1 MKEKKIISFLWQY
14 KFLIFICIFC
24 VLLEIISD
32 LLLPIILSNTINI
45 GILNS
50 NVNYILKNIILMLV
64 ILFIGI
70 IGSVISTFLAS
81 KISNNVGY
89 NIRYK
94 IIKKILNIDYKQ
106 IDNLNIGKVITV
118 VTNDISSVE
127 NIIFLVLKLLIKV
140 PLILIG
146 SIILCLSISKK
157 LSYILLIII
166 PLIVIISIIF
176 IKKTYPYFNLT
187 NETLDDINDLLRENI
202 TNIKLV
208 KSENLEDIETKKFDK
223 KNTKYKNIDTKALL
237 TLSYMMPIV
246 IFIINITTILI
257 LILSKIE
264 IQKGNFL
271 IGNVTAFIEYISLL
285 LQAIM
290 STSMIFLL
298 TIQSSVSIKRIKKLL
313 RIKEEEKQRGIKPI
327 LKGNIEFKNVY
338 FKYNKKY
345 NLENINFKI
354 NSGEKVVIIG
364 ESGSGKTT
372 LINLIHKNYKI
383 NKGQILIDN
392 ININKYDINYLKNRI
407 VIINQKPAIF
417 KDTIL
422 NNIIFNKNEN
432 IYKYSKITLFNK
444 VIEKKE
450 NNLNFL
456 IEQNGKNLSG
466 GEKQR
471 LVLTRSIIND
481 FDTLIL
487 DDSTSSLDLK
497 TENLVIDNLLKE
509 FKDKTIIWV
518 TNRVTFINKF
528 DKIILLKDGKIEAF
542 TTFDKIINNK
552 EFIELS
558 KMEVL

>member
-50 NVNYILKNIILMLV
+50 NVNYILKNIILMIV

-176 IKKTYPYFNLT
+176 IKKTYPYFTLT

-223 KNTKYKNIDTKALL
+223 KNTKYKNIDTKSLL

-407 VIINQKPAIF
+407 VMINQKPAIF

-422 NNIIFNKNEN
+422 NNIIFNKSEN